1 MECLVSLEKT
11 TLFLTEGGVSEFVCL
26 LFELVV
32 DLSGSEQ
39 RWCCEGQMTR

>member
-11 TLFLTEGGVSEFVCL
+11 TLFSAEGGISKFVCL

-39 RWCCEGQMTR
+39 R